1 MGDSF
6 TRQKADILASLG
18 VVDYSP
24 KGSVDKEIVPLINLV
39 NENPDL
45 VTTSSCAGRVSIF
58 IEGHK
63 SRVGGKGDG
72 GTWLFFTHDPQE
84 LQGWAQ
90 GLSEYRH
97 PEPVNPEEP
106 RRYVLYK
113 FEPFIL
119 HVKCRNHETARALA
133 SLALGTGFR
142 ETGIGP
148 NDNVAIRI
156 SMRIDA
162 PIGWLEQ
169 DKIHIITSP
178 QYLAEL
184 DKLALELFKKNAA
197 KIAALTEKVKQFR
210 VRHTEQESET
220 KKERARRKR
229 DAGLARQH
237 ELRSR
242 SRSHDNEEKSSD
254 SDIDGHFLLF

>member
-1 MGDSF
+1 MRDSF
-6 TRQKADILASLG
+6 DRQKADILASLG

-63 SRVGGKGDG
+63 SRIGGKGDG
-72 GTWLFFTHDPQE
+72 GSWLFFTHDPKE
-84 LQGWAQ
+84 LRGWAQ
-90 GLSEYRH
+90 GLSEYKH
-97 PEPVNPEEP
+97 PEPVSPEET

-119 HVKCRNHETARALA
+119 HVKCRTHETARRLA
-133 SLALGTGFR
+133 SLALRTGFR

-156 SMRIDA
+156 SMRVDA
-162 PIGWLEQ
+162 PIGWLEGYRIRTIASREYVQ
-169 DKIHIITSP
+169 
-178 QYLAEL
+178 EL
-184 DKLALELFKKNAA
+184 DRLALELFDKNAA
-197 KIAALTEKVKQFR
+197 KIANLTEQIKSFR
-210 VRHTEQESET
+210 AETIMTPKET
-220 KKERARRKR
+220 KEQRASRKR
-229 DAGLARQH
+229 AEGLAHQQ
-237 ELRSR
+237 EVRSR
-242 SRSHDNEEKSSD
+242 
-254 SDIDGHFLLF
+254 IDKRKEIGTYVVDDPFVFL